1 MPETGIRQ
9 EVYQRIINTF
19 SQNLREHLLSDKH
32 YPHEVVIRTEYGD
45 CTQVL
50 KIRFDDGHREAH
62 DDH

>member
-19 SQNLREHLLSDKH
+19 SQNLREHLISDKQ
-32 YPHEVVIRTEYGD
+32 YPLEAVVRTEYGD
-45 CTQVL
+45 CTQIL
-50 KIRFDDGHREAH
+50 KIRFDKHQEAH